1 MLSSDL
7 DGRTASHAYRNGASS
22 PLVSVVLSHEH
33 ILEALSKS
41 TDNGSTL
48 DFAHKGLTD
57 VGEAGAEE
65 IATVGQ
71 EADDSSTVV
80 RIALAYNRLTTL
92 PMAFTLIARL
102 RYLVLKNNNFSVFP
116 HVLTVMPSLEI
127 LDISRNKI
135 KRLPSD
141 PGSLVKLR
149 VFSLLRN
156 KIQKLP
162 PSFSRFQE
170 LTLFKV
176 DGNPL
181 EWPPK
186 AVMGPSQNL
195 DDPQA
200 MKAWIKGIQK
210 WIEDNSL
217 SRKTSEDSVR
227 HDRLRD
233 DSDAASEYSLH
244 AASVASSPRE
254 ELHTSASYHARS
266 YSVES
271 ELSSYFQLDRSQS
284 SSEPSKPRLNWPPR
298 LQVNNGFF
306 SESAAPSPSRSVASR
321 SSDSYYPFDELFPS
335 ADEESPNGGLERL
348 ATNGHAQTEAISS
361 RTSSMTSTL
370 TVRKGSL
377 DAARPAKLQLT
388 TSLDNLDLPPPRPL
402 FHSAF
407 NSASSSPKR
416 AQTESASASPITA
429 APERPAP
436 AMDKKRNAYFRRLSA
451 LTPLNLSKT
460 IPEDLLALVDAVRD
474 VLFGVSQIYQT
485 LQHYTVYAIDERL
498 SAVLMK
504 VLDPAS
510 VYMTQLITALDRF
523 DTTSRRVVPPPS
535 VCRAVVESCRDNV
548 TVFGKAVG
556 VLALQLKVLATHNDV
571 RYTRQML
578 LTLYGAM
585 AEIATSWQ
593 AMASRIESVRPMLWE
608 GRPPPVGKG
617 YAAQTQAS
625 RVANGHGT
633 DMSKSPISAPAHGSS
648 SFASPLDHPRLRP
661 NMPPPTADESKV
673 RMSRRHAGSFSSK
686 DVEKGRWIPS
696 NDVVPSLTAGV
707 LTGAAPPTPVPRI
720 QRRMAMAPVSAPGH
734 SFSGITANGSHHA
747 NGASTAGVNTTHFS
761 IHSRQGSGSSVFPSS
776 ASALALKI
784 GQMEAPSNTLV
795 DNEAIGAMRQAL
807 DAAPTIWKT
816 IAEIMEGA
824 EGDQEELKETLGK
837 AKDIVERLT
846 KNIDALQDG
855 TASVDKLSKPLH
867 DDARTF
873 AKMVIQLS
881 SAIKTHI
888 EAHPLSAELR
898 SKIGKVTSATEEFVI
913 LLHVSSFS
921 PAPTPRPYSPM
932 PNIAAPSP
940 LGVPDDKLS
949 LSAGILRSRSAVPS
963 NSLRPTNMRDPP
975 HSAQPHQTFAIPTPP
990 RFGTSRR
997 DGIDHSTPVQS

>member
-1 MLSSDL
+1 MLSPDL
-7 DGRTASHAYRNGASS
+7 DGRTPSHAYRNGASS
-22 PLVSVVLSHEH
+22 PLHSVVLSHEY
-33 ILEALSKS
+33 IFEALVKS
-41 TDNGSTL
+41 SDDSATL
-48 DFAHKGLTD
+48 DFTHKGLTD

-65 IATVGQ
+65 IAAVGQ
-71 EADDSSTVV
+71 EAGDSSTVV

-92 PMAFTLIARL
+92 PMAFALIARL

-141 PGSLVKLR
+141 PGSLVNLR
-149 VFSLLRN
+149 VFSILRN

-162 PSFSRFQE
+162 PSFTQFQE

-186 AVMGPSQNL
+186 AVMDSSENL

-200 MKAWIKGIQK
+200 MKEWIKRLQR
-210 WIEDNSL
+210 WIEDNSS
-217 SRKTSEDSVR
+217 SRKMSEDSV
-227 HDRLRD
+227 LL
-233 DSDAASEYSLH
+233 DSDAVSEYSLQATS
-244 AASVASSPRE
+244 AASSSRE

-271 ELSSYFQLDRSQS
+271 ELSTYFQLDRSQS

-298 LQVNNGFF
+298 LQVSNGFPTR
-306 SESAAPSPSRSVASR
+306 SAVPSPSRSVRSHSR
-321 SSDSYYPFDELFPS
+321 SPDSLYPLDELIPS
-335 ADEESPNGGLERL
+335 ADEESPSGGLERL
-348 ATNGHAQTEAISS
+348 AANGLTQTEAISAS

-377 DAARPAKLQLT
+377 DARPAKLQLT
-388 TSLDNLDLPPPRPL
+388 TSLDHIDLPPPRPL
-402 FHSAF
+402 FFHSGS
-407 NSASSSPKR
+407 NSASSSPNR
-416 AQTESASASPITA
+416 GPDEPASASPITT

-436 AMDKKRNAYFRRLSA
+436 AMDQKRNAYFRRLSA

-460 IPEDLLALVDAVRD
+460 IPEDLLALVDAVRGI
-474 VLFGVSQIYQT
+474 LFGVSQIYQT

-523 DTTSRRVVPPPS
+523 DTMSRRTVPPPS

-556 VLALQLKVLATHNDV
+556 VLALQLKVLATHDDV

-593 AMASRIESVRPMLWE
+593 AMASRIEAVRPLLWE

-633 DMSKSPISAPAHGSS
+633 DSSRSPISAPAHGSS
-648 SFASPLDHPRLRP
+648 FASPLDYSRRRQ
-661 NMPPPTADESKV
+661 NMAPPTPDESKT

-696 NDVVPSLTAGV
+696 NDIVPSLTAGV
-707 LTGAAPPTPVPRI
+707 LTGAAPPMPVPRP
-720 QRRMAMAPVSAPGH
+720 QRRNAMTPLSASGH
-734 SFSGITANGSHHA
+734 SFSGLTANGSHHA
-747 NGASTAGVNTTHFS
+747 NGSSTAGVNQTYFTV
-761 IHSRQGSGSSVFPSS
+761 HSRQGSGSSMLPS
-776 ASALALKI
+776 ASVLALKMA
-784 GQMEAPSNTLV
+784 QMEAPSNTSTLV
-795 DNEAIGAMRQAL
+795 DNEAIEAMKQAL
-807 DAAPTIWKT
+807 DAAPTIWRT
-816 IAEIMEGA
+816 IAEIMAGTDD
-824 EGDQEELKETLGK
+824 DQEELKDTLAK
-837 AKDIVERLT
+837 AKEIVERLT

-855 TASVDKLSKPLH
+855 SASVDKLSKPLH
-867 DDARTF
+867 DDARAF

-898 SKIGKVTSATEEFVI
+898 NKIGKVTSATEEFVI

-932 PNIAAPSP
+932 VPMGAAPSP

-949 LSAGILRSRSAVPS
+949 LSAGITRSRSALQS
-963 NSLRPTNMRDPP
+963 NKLRPPNMRDPP

-990 RFGTSRR
+990 RFGTPRR

>member
-1 MLSSDL
+1 MLSPDL
-7 DGRTASHAYRNGASS
+7 DGRTPSHAYRNGASS
-22 PLVSVVLSHEH
+22 PLHSVVLSHEY
-33 ILEALSKS
+33 IFEALVKS
-41 TDNGSTL
+41 SDDSATL
-48 DFAHKGLTD
+48 DFTHKGLTD

-65 IATVGQ
+65 IAAVGQ
-71 EADDSSTVV
+71 EAGDSSTVV
-80 RIALAYNRLTTL
+80 RYELMSEYCGETAHSIARIALAYNRLTTL
-92 PMAFTLIARL
+92 PMAFALIARL

-141 PGSLVKLR
+141 PGSLVNLR
-149 VFSLLRN
+149 VFSILRN

-162 PSFSRFQE
+162 PSFTQFQE

-186 AVMGPSQNL
+186 AVMDSSENL

-200 MKAWIKGIQK
+200 MKEWIKRLQR
-210 WIEDNSL
+210 WIEDNSS
-217 SRKTSEDSVR
+217 SRKMSEDSV
-227 HDRLRD
+227 LL
-233 DSDAASEYSLH
+233 DSDAVSEYSLQATS
-244 AASVASSPRE
+244 AASSSRE

-271 ELSSYFQLDRSQS
+271 ELSTYFQLDRSQS
-284 SSEPSKPRLNWPPR
+284 SSQQWLPDKERGA
-298 LQVNNGFF
+298 VAVAF
-306 SESAAPSPSRSVASR
+306 S
-321 SSDSYYPFDELFPS
+321 
-335 ADEESPNGGLERL
+335 
-348 ATNGHAQTEAISS
+348 
-361 RTSSMTSTL
+361 
-370 TVRKGSL
+370 
-377 DAARPAKLQLT
+377 
-388 TSLDNLDLPPPRPL
+388 
-402 FHSAF
+402 
-407 NSASSSPKR
+407 
-416 AQTESASASPITA
+416 
-429 APERPAP
+429 PERPAP

-460 IPEDLLALVDAVRD
+460 IPEDLLALVDAVRGI
-474 VLFGVSQIYQT
+474 LFGVSQIYQT

-523 DTTSRRVVPPPS
+523 DTMSRRTVPPPS

-556 VLALQLKVLATHNDV
+556 VLALQLKVLATHDDV

-593 AMASRIESVRPMLWE
+593 AMASRIEAVRPLLWE

-633 DMSKSPISAPAHGSS
+633 DSSRSPISAPAHGSS
-648 SFASPLDHPRLRP
+648 FASPLDYSRRRQ
-661 NMPPPTADESKV
+661 NMAPPTPDESKT

-696 NDVVPSLTAGV
+696 NDIVPSLTAGV
-707 LTGAAPPTPVPRI
+707 LTGAAPPMPVPRP
-720 QRRMAMAPVSAPGH
+720 QRRNAMTPLSASGH
-734 SFSGITANGSHHA
+734 SFSGLTANGSHHA
-747 NGASTAGVNTTHFS
+747 NGSSTAGVNQTYFTV
-761 IHSRQGSGSSVFPSS
+761 HSRQGSGSSMLPS
-776 ASALALKI
+776 ASVLALKMA
-784 GQMEAPSNTLV
+784 QMEAPSNTSTLV
-795 DNEAIGAMRQAL
+795 DNEAIEAMKQAL
-807 DAAPTIWKT
+807 DAAPTIWRT
-816 IAEIMEGA
+816 IAEIMAGTDD
-824 EGDQEELKETLGK
+824 DQEELKDTLAK
-837 AKDIVERLT
+837 AKEIVERLT

-855 TASVDKLSKPLH
+855 SASVDKLSKPLH
-867 DDARTF
+867 DDARAF

-932 PNIAAPSP
+932 VPMGAAPSP

-949 LSAGILRSRSAVPS
+949 LSAGITRSRSALQS
-963 NSLRPTNMRDPP
+963 NKLRPPNMRDPP

-990 RFGTSRR
+990 RFGTPRR